1 MAVTLEQAT
10 EIKARHERDWLK
22 RSGVNAVDVGQ
33 SGEEVV
39 IRVYVDDPA
48 TVTGLPS
55 QVEGVPVQVIKR
67 RYQLQ

>member
-10 EIKARHERDWLK
+10 AIKARHEREWLK
-22 RSGVNAVDVGQ
+22 RGGVNAVDVGQ
-33 SGEEVV
+33 SGEDVV

-48 TVTGLPS
+48 KVTGLPS

-67 RYQLQ
+67 RYELQ